1 MAVVKAMFTTQEFSR
16 TREELADRVRVTPL
30 VRSDALTAAVG
41 AEVSL
46 KLESLQLT
54 HSFKVRGAYGAL
66 LPRLEEARR
75 CGVVTGSSGNFAQ
88 GIAYAARELGVK
100 VTVVMLERSAPYK
113 VEAARRLGAEI
124 VFCPNDF
131 SQRAQWVE
139 RIHREQ
145 GKLILH
151 SYDDEHTIRGNGSL
165 GFEIVEQLPDVDAVL
180 VPTSGGGLLAGL
192 AAVVKQLRHQV
203 KVYGVQ
209 PENLPAMK
217 VSLEKGERTRVEI
230 TPSMADGIVADVPGQ
245 LNFPL
250 IQKYVDD
257 VFLVSEEEIA
267 RAVAHLF
274 LQEKLVVEPS
284 GALTV
289 AALQRYWPRGG
300 GEKKIVAVLS
310 GGNVQFERLVEI
322 VRKNAG

>member
-1 MAVVKAMFTTQEFSR
+1 LFELNEFSR
-16 TREELADRVRVTPL
+16 TRGELSGHVRVTPL
-30 VRSDALTAAVG
+30 VCSESLTAQAGSQVY
-41 AEVSL
+41 L

-54 HSFKVRGAYGAL
+54 HSFKIRGAYGAL

-88 GIAYAARELGVK
+88 GLAYAARELGVK
-100 VTVVMLERSAPYK
+100 VTVVMLERSAAYK
-113 VEAARRLGAEI
+113 VGAARRLGADI

-131 SQRAQWVE
+131 SQRAEMVE
-139 RIHREQ
+139 RINREQ

-151 SYDDEHTIRGNGSL
+151 SYDDEHTIRGNGAL
-165 GFEIVEQLPDVDAVL
+165 GFELLEQLPNLDAVL
-180 VPTSGGGLLAGL
+180 LPCSGGGLLAGV
-192 AAVVKQLRHQV
+192 AAVVKQLRPRV

-217 VSLEKGERTRVEI
+217 VSLEKGTRTRVEV
-230 TPSMADGIVADVPGQ
+230 TPSVADGIVADLPGE

-257 VFLVSEEEIA
+257 VFLVSEDEIV

-274 LQEKLVVEPS
+274 LREKLVVEPA

-289 AALQRYWPRGG
+289 AALQRFWPGRAARQ
-300 GEKKIVAVLS
+300 KIAAVIS
-310 GGNVQFERLVEI
+310 GGNVEFERLI
-322 VRKNAG
+322 GLVRQACD